1 MSRTE
6 KWRNSTWKKRNF
18 LNYWNSLRT
27 FVPWLQWIKLWT
39 SFSDQSLLEN
49 LNWSH
54 LHLLKRFVYAKPLE
68 LDTNLLKVLGTP
80 NYYVITKLWNFVPP
94 PPLPLIVC
102 TCSILVTLS
111 PPSNWK
117 LYINT
122 PTSHKNR
129 FYDFLV
135 L

>member
-6 KWRNSTWKKRNF
+6 KWRNCTWKKRNF

-39 SFSDQSLLEN
+39 SFSDESLLEN

-94 PPLPLIVC
+94 PFPWSFALVQFLLPFPLHQ
-102 TCSILVTLS
+102 TENFTLTL
-111 PPSNWK
+111 PPHIK
-117 LYINT
+117 IG
-122 PTSHKNR
+122 
-129 FYDFLV
+129 FMIF
-135 L
+135 

>member
-39 SFSDQSLLEN
+39 SFSDESLLEN

-94 PPLPLIVC
+94 PPPLPLIVC

-111 PPSNWK
+111 LHQTENFTLTLPPHIK
-117 LYINT
+117 IG
-122 PTSHKNR
+122 
-129 FYDFLV
+129 FMIF
-135 L
+135 